1 MPNTVSVYVI
11 FWLPSHF
18 PTTVDPHYISLIDRY
33 YSDVGGN
40 QLYNLLSQYPGYNGT
55 PGSATFAS
63 SQSWVDT
70 AAYHSCS
77 QPPCVLSQSDIADEV
92 THAIATNGW
101 PAGGWTNYFVV
112 YTDPGVQS
120 SVGGCGYHNY
130 IASSNDIIYGYI
142 PYPDSQYLPECLLR
156 VENNLVSPNM
166 CLSCDDAISWS
177 AHEQFEAA
185 TDPIVN
191 DQIGTGWYGKGLPGP
206 EIGDECENNW
216 GNLIDDDQENQFW
229 NNHYYIIQEMW
240 SNNQGGCS
248 QGE

>member
-1 MPNTVSVYVI
+1 MSGTVSVYI
-11 FWLPSHF
+11 IYWLPSSF
-18 PTTVDPHYISLIDRY
+18 PSTVDPYYISLIDRY

-40 QLYNLLSQYPGYNGT
+40 QLYNLLSQYPGYTGT

-63 SQSWVDT
+63 SDSWVDT
-70 AAYHSCS
+70 AAYPFSCS
-77 QPPCVLSQSDIADEV
+77 QPPCTLSQSDIEGEV
-92 THAIATNGW
+92 NHAIATNGW
-101 PAGGWTNYFVV
+101 SAGGWTNYFVV

-142 PYPDSQYLPECLLR
+142 PYPDSQYLHNCLLK
-156 VENNLVSPNM
+156 VENNLVSPNV

-185 TDPIVN
+185 TDPLTYISS
-191 DQIGTGWYGKGLPGP
+191 QGAWYAPNQTP
-206 EIGDECENNW
+206 EIGDECEGQW
-216 GNLIDDDQENQFW
+216 GNLMDNDQANQLW